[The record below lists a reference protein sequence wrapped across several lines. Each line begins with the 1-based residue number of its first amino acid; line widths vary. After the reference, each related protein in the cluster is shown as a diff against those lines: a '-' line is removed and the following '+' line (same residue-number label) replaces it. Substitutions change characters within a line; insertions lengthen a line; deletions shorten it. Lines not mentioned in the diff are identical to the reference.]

1 MQTWPPGFTSAQA
14 KRCRSDLMSTDAPS
28 VAAKGVAQATPYRPK
43 QPPRRRSPG
52 LRRAFPYLLLAPAV
66 AYLLVIT
73 LYPGLFAI
81 YQSLFVVKFLTWEW
95 AGFDNYTNILQD
107 REFWAALRNTAI
119 IGVIALTLQTTIALT
134 VAYFAYRDPFI
145 RGWRIVYLMP
155 MLFMPSAVAYIWKL
169 AFNDGRVISDLLGR
183 LGLIDGNVDWIGNIW
198 LARLTLI
205 TADVWQWTPFLF
217 IIFVAALQGQDEEIE
232 EAARLDG
239 ASWPAIFW
247 NISLPMM
254 RPVIVVAVTLRGI
267 DITTM
272 FTNVF
277 VMTQGSPGGATE
289 TMSYFIYRQ
298 GFRLFNFGYASAAS
312 VLMLILTV
320 IIAQTV
326 VKRAFHSGK
335 N

>member
-1 MQTWPPGFTSAQA
+1 M
-14 KRCRSDLMSTDAPS
+14 RTDAPS
-28 VAAKGVAQATPYRPK
+28 VPVKGVAQVTPIHAKNTR
-43 QPPRRRSPG
+43 RRRSPAS
-52 LRRAFPYLLLAPAV
+52 RRAFPYLLLAPATI
-66 AYLLVIT
+66 YLIAIT

-81 YQSLFVVKFLTWEW
+81 YQSLFVVKFVNWTW
-95 AGFDNYTNILQD
+95 AGLDNYAHILRD
-107 REFWAALRNTAI
+107 REFWAALGNTAI
-119 IGVIALTLQTTIALT
+119 IGGISLTLQTGIALAI
-134 VAYFAYRDPFI
+134 AYFAYRDPLI
-145 RGWRIVYLMP
+145 RGWRIIYLMP
-155 MLFMPSAVAYIWKL
+155 MLFMPSAVAFIWKL
-169 AFNDGRVISDLLGR
+169 AFNDGRVISDILMAA
-183 LGLIDGNVDWIGNIW
+183 GLVDGNVDWLNSVW
-198 LARLTLI
+198 LARMTLI
-205 TADVWQWTPFLF
+205 VADVWQWTPFLF
-217 IIFVAALQGQDEEIE
+217 IIFVAALQGQDQEIE

-277 VMTQGSPGGATE
+277 VMTQGTPGGATE

-298 GFRLFNFGYASAAS
+298 GFRMFNFGYASAAS
-312 VLMLILTV
+312 VLMLVLTI

-335 N
+335 T